1 MSGKWCMAMFFLF
14 NYTLTDINN
23 GLTAT
28 LMKECSDDD
37 EQRQNF
43 RYHVYYEDELTSSS
57 LTT

>member
-1 MSGKWCMAMFFLF
+1 MAMFFLF